1 MVKRL
6 GRQVDACGGERADYL
21 VVQGVT
27 RYKYAV
33 LAGELAQLVLTEQGM
48 DLTPC
53 HIEIHVVVGEHPGEA
68 LSDAAHLEERE
79 IADAGDPP
87 GCYRHGGAPAQFVGG
102 VTDPAMISEITLFAA
117 ALTNAGSGYDGL

>member
-79 IADAGDPP
+79 IADAGAPPP
-87 GCYRHGGAPAQFVGG
+87 G
-102 VTDPAMISEITLFAA
+102 AA
-117 ALTNAGSGYDGL
+117 VMVVLRLSSSAA